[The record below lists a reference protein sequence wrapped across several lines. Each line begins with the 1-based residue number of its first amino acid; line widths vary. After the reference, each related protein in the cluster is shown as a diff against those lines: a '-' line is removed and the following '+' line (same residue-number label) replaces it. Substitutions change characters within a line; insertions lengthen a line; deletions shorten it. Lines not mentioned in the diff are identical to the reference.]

1 MAKLTKTLNQT
12 TIVDF
17 EISLTQEQLTLYNLD
32 QVSFWSTY
40 ESEINNGWV
49 ITNDTITDL
58 PDVITL
64 VEV

>member
-1 MAKLTKTLNQT
+1 MAKLTKRLNQN